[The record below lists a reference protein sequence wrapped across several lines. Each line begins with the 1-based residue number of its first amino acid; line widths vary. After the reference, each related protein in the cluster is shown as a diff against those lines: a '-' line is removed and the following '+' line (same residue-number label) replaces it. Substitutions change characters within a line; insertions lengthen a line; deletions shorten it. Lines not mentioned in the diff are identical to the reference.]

1 MITLEIRNIG
11 PLLSVY
17 YIRVSSISSNTNVLS
32 YKYTQAI

>member
-17 YIRVSSISSNTNVLS
+17 YIRVSSMSLNTNLN
-32 YKYTQAI
+32 TRMLGEMI